1 MQITHLFGVKLIIVD
16 KYIRTS
22 SISLIESEIS
32 SEGLISKIT
41 ASECKHVF
49 NKVVIVKPV
58 SLLMDI

>member
-1 MQITHLFGVKLIIVD
+1 MQITHRFGVKLIIVD

-49 NKVVIVKPV
+49 NKVVIVEPV